1 MKKPINTLIGK
12 ISCNI
17 KNEAINVITGANDT
31 IKDIILTFA
40 LLSKAK
46 IYKTFATYTEK
57 NDIIINN
64 GIYLLFFCISPYMSS
79 FSYIIIYIILDKKY
93 TEACVKIIIYDGI
106 FFCRIYLNSTGEIP
120 QIKAMTNAKYV

>member
-93 TEACVKIIIYDGI
+93 TEDCMKIIIYDGI

>member
-57 NDIIINN
+57 NDITIRN

-93 TEACVKIIIYDGI
+93 TEDCMKIIIYDGI